1 AAQFK
6 DRAHPDSSIDLTTGK
21 LPVKISSVQT
31 NDAGTYSCSVGIKRD
46 RISCSTEL
54 IVEPKPEPTKGAD
67 DEKVVQHPNQAPEL
81 DRDTVSHV
89 LSSQAQKIHAHENQL
104 KAIATGVQQITER
117 QDRAQ
122 QEVSAQ
128 VSQLGAQLQ
137 RIASRLDQLTPSQP
151 TSPATPPPAS
161 PSASAIYL
169 SRPARLAPP
178 EKYSGEPGQ
187 CRPFLVQCELHF
199 QNDPAAFASDEA
211 QVAFMISHLSG
222 RAAAWATA
230 EWARGAAICR
240 DKHQFTHV
248 LTHLFDHSCSSQEAS
263 KAMFEL
269 RQKSRRVMDY
279 AIEFRTLATD
289 SGWNSPAIKGAF
301 ANGLNEDIKDQ
312 LAPHEIP
319 EEFEDLVKMAVRI
332 DTRLRE
338 RETERR
344 RAARRTSEHQGVP
357 STPQKPRREFRR
369 SSVLSSATAE
379 RAPSSDQAEPM
390 QLGRARLDPEER
402 RRRVRV
408 GACFYCGQ
416 AGHQAQSCP
425 VKERAHHASE
435 KVKADQTLEPA
446 PDEFPDLEKVPQCYH
461 DLREVFSKTKAMSL
475 PPHRPWDC
483 PIDLPAWSS
492 YS

>member
-1 AAQFK
+1 MEKCRSHCMRKGRHSPDSPENFGGEARRTGAEETGKEDDGAEAAEEASSSSSSRRSWWSRSGRRRWRQAMKSSSRGLSMTASDRLKQQSAEDVTLDCRFEFPRDVTDKLFEWMFGSQRVLVYKSRGFSRDDQAAQVK

-31 NDAGTYSCSVGIKRD
+31 NDAGTYSCSVGIIID

-54 IVEPKPEPTKGAD
+54 IVEPKPEATKGAD

-222 RAAAWATA
+222 KSGGLGYGGMGSR
-230 EWARGAAICR
+230 
-240 DKHQFTHV
+240 
-248 LTHLFDHSCSSQEAS
+248 SC
-263 KAMFEL
+263 
-269 RQKSRRVMDY
+269 D
-279 AIEFRTLATD
+279 
-289 SGWNSPAIKGAF
+289 
-301 ANGLNEDIKDQ
+301 
-312 LAPHEIP
+312 
-319 EEFEDLVKMAVRI
+319 
-332 DTRLRE
+332 
-338 RETERR
+338 
-344 RAARRTSEHQGVP
+344 
-357 STPQKPRREFRR
+357 
-369 SSVLSSATAE
+369 
-379 RAPSSDQAEPM
+379 
-390 QLGRARLDPEER
+390 
-402 RRRVRV
+402 
-408 GACFYCGQ
+408 
-416 AGHQAQSCP
+416 
-425 VKERAHHASE
+425 
-435 KVKADQTLEPA
+435 
-446 PDEFPDLEKVPQCYH
+446 
-461 DLREVFSKTKAMSL
+461 MS
-475 PPHRPWDC
+475 
-483 PIDLPAWSS
+483 
-492 YS
+492 